1 MRGLIL
7 RWILSIL
14 SLWLVSAV
22 LKGIEV
28 SGFWALLFA
37 SIVLGIFNALIRPVL
52 LLLTLPLNL
61 LTLGLFTFV
70 VNGFLIWLTGR
81 VVEGFAVH
89 GFLTAVVAAI
99 LLAVFNGMINWLVRG

>member
-7 RWILSIL
+7 RWVLSMV
-14 SLWLVSAV
+14 SLWLVSWV

-37 SIVLGIFNALIRPVL
+37 SLVLGIFNALIRPVL
-52 LLLTLPLNL
+52 ILLTLPLTV

-70 VNGFLIWLTGR
+70 INGFLLWLTGQ
-81 VVEGFAVH
+81 VVRGFEVH
-89 GFLTAVVAAI
+89 GFLTAFVAAI
-99 LLAVFNGMINWLVRG
+99 LLAVFNSVINWLVRG